1 MAHGFSA
8 ATKDFSGLL
17 ECHQSTN
24 FHLLEMKAKPE
35 PSHCGNE
42 EASEDM
48 EYMMEI
54 PFECDNGT
62 EAVSIFLAL
71 SLLSKKRKSPRRT
84 PGESTLQF
92 IKVKI
97 Y

>member
-24 FHLLEMKAKPE
+24 FHLLEMQAKPE
-35 PSHCGNE
+35 PSHCSNE
-42 EASEDM
+42 DASEDM

-62 EAVSIFLAL
+62 EAVSIFFSAI
-71 SLLSKKRKSPRRT
+71 S
-84 PGESTLQF
+84 F
-92 IKVKI
+92 IKEKKI
-97 Y
+97 SKDNSR

>member
-24 FHLLEMKAKPE
+24 FHLLEMQAQPE

-42 EASEDM
+42 DGSEDM

-54 PFECDNGT
+54 PFECDNGN
-62 EAVSIFLAL
+62 EAVSFFFNSNFFYQQKEKLQ
-71 SLLSKKRKSPRRT
+71 
-84 PGESTLQF
+84 GEL
-92 IKVKI
+92 
-97 Y
+97 

>member
-24 FHLLEMKAKPE
+24 FHLLEMQAKPE

-42 EASEDM
+42 DASEDM

-62 EAVSIFLAL
+62 EAVSIFIIVI
-71 SLLSKKRKSPRRT
+71 S
-84 PGESTLQF
+84 F
-92 IKVKI
+92 IKEKKI
-97 Y
+97 SKENSR